1 MQIIFL
7 SWENNK
13 NTLTKTLFD
22 WIIKPSTQKK
32 IKCDSTENEYVC
44 IFQNLKKNYNL
55 HISTTNEKE
64 KKKNEMENLTYNFIA
79 CTEREKEN
87 CSILNIWIW

>member
-1 MQIIFL
+1 MCVYFRI
-7 SWENNK
+7 K
-13 NTLTKTLFD
+13 KKT
-22 WIIKPSTQKK
+22 
-32 IKCDSTENEYVC
+32 
-44 IFQNLKKNYNL
+44 YNL

-87 CSILNIWIW
+87 CSILNI